1 MDDGLEKNDPYRGMQ
16 SGKDEIRPGFLR
28 NNKSTEHKETESKEA
43 VDSLKSAENAARK
56 NIPTELEGGLS
67 NVRQGEENAKG
78 LYSGV
83 GRARDDG
90 KKRGR
95 FRGILKKRGPIV
107 AIVMAILGI
116 GGAMGAT
123 QLFQPFSLLA
133 QFQETFNS
141 MHTSASMRSN
151 AFFRMQMD
159 TGRYKNP
166 IDGKWSIFSGETFKI
181 SNSQRTKL
189 AAQGIKYNDNYNG
202 ARVLEFDD
210 GTGKIQIV
218 TADAETAKK
227 IGNGAVDFR
236 TIYAENPDFFNGYNK
251 GSMTWRG
258 AIANWFGTTTAK
270 FLKSNKITRNMFQD
284 FQRKVAEADAGNTRM
299 VTQEIIARGTEEI
312 SEGGMKV
319 VGAQEE
325 METDKN
331 GNLVLDENGKPKG
344 TGKYKTFDN
353 EPEPTKSRRAD
364 FKAAS
369 AENGYSTVSS
379 KLNDIGGKVQKGANV
394 ACTIMNTMGA
404 ISLLVTA
411 SEALQII
418 NLTTA
423 YFETIDKVK
432 AGHGNDAPIHV
443 LTDALNTNTANTNA
457 TLVFKEGV
465 EANSSDNNVALDTRY
480 SKSDKTA
487 MQASG
492 IVALYGGGAVNPNDP
507 SVLSFNPTAMINKVA
522 GGIGISMKEFEG
534 CALTKIAA
542 NAATVVMDGLSVA
555 ACLVGLVGATVT
567 FGATAVAGCGELAFE
582 TLKKIG
588 WGVAIGVTIAT
599 VISVITPTVAS
610 MLSRDLISELG
621 GEDLG
626 NALTS
631 GANMYLGN
639 THRSNGGALATTEKY
654 TEFAMAQQQV
664 IAENAKY
671 ERQTKDPFDITSKYT
686 FMGSL
691 LTQMMS
697 FLSVH
702 SLINTISTT
711 SSVLSSSIV
720 AMSPTASAY
729 NIKKDLPNMDEYE
742 KTCPY
747 LASIGAVGDAYCNPY
762 AITDMSTMEY
772 DPGEDVIAKLAAED
786 SFLEEA
792 QEVTTSDGATISNV
806 KINGKSDLA
815 KYILFCNNRTSA
827 FGIADQNI
835 VNQVSSWG
843 SVQTESSVFNNVVNS
858 AIGTVPVIGDVID
871 VVSNAD
877 ALANAGYV
885 SGESCVAGNDA
896 DFSESPSWDK
906 AKYYQRFIEDQSL
919 AESMGII
926 EKSAVTAYLDD
937 YYEQNPLDN
946 SYEGILARYSGL
958 DKETVVALLDLID
971 YGNYIAGYDAGERY
985 VFGAP
990 AVEVKEEFNFD
1001 NENIADGYYV
1011 LLGQIS
1017 FSDVRNRSF
1026 AV

>member
-1 MDDGLEKNDPYRGMQ
+1 MDDGLKKNDPYRGMQ
-16 SGKDEIRPGFLR
+16 SGEDEIRPGFLR
-28 NNKSTEHKETESKEA
+28 NNKSTEHRGTESKEA
-43 VDSLKSAENAARK
+43 VNNLKSMENAARE
-56 NIPTELEGGLS
+56 NIPTGLEGGLS
-67 NVRQGEENAKG
+67 NVRQGEEDAKG

-95 FRGILKKRGPIV
+95 LGGILKKRGPIA
-107 AIVMAILGI
+107 AIVSAIVAV
-116 GGAMGAT
+116 GGAMGAA
-123 QLFQPFSLLA
+123 LLSQPQNLLA
-133 QFQETFNS
+133 QFQEKHNS
-141 MHTSASMRSN
+141 MHISAEMRSDE
-151 AFFRMQMD
+151 FFRMQMK
-159 TGRYKNP
+159 TGRYKDP
-166 IDGKWSIFSGETFKI
+166 IDGKWSIYSGETFKM

-218 TADAETAKK
+218 ARDAETAKK
-227 IGNGAVDFR
+227 IGNGAVDFK
-236 TIYAENPDFFNGYNK
+236 TIYKENPDFRNGYNK

-258 AIANWFGTTTAK
+258 AIANWFGTTTVK
-270 FLKSNKITRNMFQD
+270 FLRSNKITRNMFQD
-284 FQRKVAEADAGNTRM
+284 FQRKVAEADAGNTKRM

-319 VGAQEE
+319 IGAEE
-325 METDKN
+325 EKIEGED
-331 GNLVLDENGKPKG
+331 GKLKG
-344 TGKYKTFDN
+344 TGKYNTKEN
-353 EPEPTKSRRAD
+353 APEPTKSRRAD

-443 LTDALNTNTANTNA
+443 LAEALNTNTTNTNA
-457 TLVFKEGV
+457 TLVFKDGV
-465 EANSSDNNVALDTRY
+465 EANSSNNNVALDTQY
-480 SKSDKTA
+480 SKSNKTA

-492 IVALYGGGAVNPNDP
+492 IVALYSGGAVDPNDP

-522 GGIGISMKEFEG
+522 GGIGVGMTAFEG

-567 FGATAVAGCGELAFE
+567 FGATAVAGCGEAAFKA
-582 TLKKIG
+582 LKSIG

-599 VISVITPTVAS
+599 VISVITPTVAN

-626 NALTS
+626 NALAS

-639 THRSNGGALATTEKY
+639 THRSNGGALATAEKY
-654 TEFAMAQQQV
+654 KDFAIAQQQV

-702 SLINTISTT
+702 SLMNTISTT

-729 NIKKDLPNMDEYE
+729 SIEKDLPNMDEYE

-762 AITDMSTMEY
+762 TITDISTMEY

-792 QEVTTSDGATISNV
+792 QEVTTSDGTTISNV

-858 AIGTVPVIGDVID
+858 AIGAVPVIGDVID
-871 VVSNAD
+871 VVSNED
-877 ALANAGYV
+877 ALANAGYI

-946 SYEGILARYSGL
+946 SYEGMLARYSGL

-971 YGNYIAGYDAGERY
+971 YGNYIAGYDASERY

-990 AVEVKEEFNFD
+990 AVEVKEEFNLD